1 MGQQTAAGWR
11 AALAVASAGY
21 VPGPLTPPAPGDPA
35 AVGPYRV
42 QAVLGQGGMGR
53 VFLAAL
59 DSPDGVVAPIAVK
72 VLSRTGDA
80 TARTRFRR
88 ELTAARRVR
97 GEGTARVLDGDPY
110 ADPPWLATEYIS
122 GPTLDQLVAA
132 SGPLGARAGAALAVG
147 VAGALATIHAA
158 AIVHRDLKP
167 ANIILGPD
175 GPRVVD
181 FGIARTEDA
190 TTLSVTGWAMGT
202 PGYMAPEQ
210 IAEPREAG
218 AAADVFALGAV
229 LVFATTGA
237 SPYAGGDPSTVV
249 YRIVHGSPRMD
260 GVPGPLREL
269 VAACLAHDPAAR
281 PQVGAIAAA
290 GLRLVDELAGELG
303 PAQVAAAESETTAV
317 PIRAAIA
324 RGTTGNRDEGDI
336 PHAALPGIPDIPG
349 AADPTA
355 RTTAPEPPGPPPQA
369 VGVRRERLVSRR
381 RRVQALLAVLM
392 LAAIGVGGW
401 FAASALGRP
410 GGSAAA
416 MHTGNAHPSVAD
428 PSSARASAARSTK
441 KATTR
446 PSAAFPGGTALAG
459 PGCASSPWTVF
470 FITSGG
476 TLETGVGGGYPG
488 CGGSAD
494 AFRKSGDTATASAD
508 AAHAQWRF
516 DFKRAVVCTLQ
527 VYLANTDP
535 SSGSAVYQVV
545 ADGAVRS
552 FTLSQADGKGGFVG
566 APDLT
571 DLTAP
576 DGVVR
581 LTLTDTSPYAGD
593 QGHVTASAVTASCRL
608 G

>member
-1 MGQQTAAGWR
+1 MGQETVAGWR
-11 AALAVASAGY
+11 AVLAGASAGY
-21 VPGPLTPPAPGDPA
+21 VPGPLTPPAPGDPSE
-35 AVGPYRV
+35 VGPYRV

-53 VFLAAL
+53 VFLAAR
-59 DSPDGVVAPIAVK
+59 DSPDGAVVPIAVK
-72 VLSRTGDA
+72 VLSRTSDA

-97 GEGTARVLDGDPY
+97 GEGTARVLDGDAD

-132 SGPLGARAGAALAVG
+132 SGPLGGRAGAALAVG
-147 VAGALATIHAA
+147 VAGALATIHASG
-158 AIVHRDLKP
+158 IVHRDLKP

-190 TTLSVTGWAMGT
+190 TTLSITGWAMGT

-218 AAADVFALGAV
+218 PAADVFALGAV

-269 VAACLAHDPAAR
+269 VAASLARDPAAR
-281 PQVGAIAAA
+281 PRLEAIAAA
-290 GLRLVDELAGELG
+290 GLRLVDELGREPD
-303 PAQVAAAESETTAV
+303 PAEGAADAAAAAAETTAV
-317 PIRAAIA
+317 PIRAAIS
-324 RGTTGNRDEGDI
+324 RRTTGNQGESGKARAAVPGI
-336 PHAALPGIPDIPG
+336 ALPDVPG

-355 RTTAPEPPGPPPQA
+355 RTAKPAVPGPPRAAGLARGARP
-369 VGVRRERLVSRR
+369 LRR
-381 RRVQALLAVLM
+381 RGVLGLLVVLV
-392 LAAIGVGGW
+392 LAAVGVGGW

-410 GGSAAA
+410 TGSATAG
-416 MHTGNAHPSVAD
+416 HTGGAG
-428 PSSARASAARSTK
+428 PSSAHASAGGTK
-441 KATTR
+441 KAATR
-446 PSAAFPGGTALAG
+446 GAAAFSGGTTLAG
-459 PGCASSPWTVF
+459 PGCASSPWSVF

-476 TLETGVGGGYPG
+476 SLETGVGGGYAG

-494 AFRKSGDTATASAD
+494 AFRKSGETGTPSAN
-508 AAHAQWRF
+508 AAHAEWRF

-527 VYLANTDP
+527 IYVADTDP

-552 FTLSQADGKGGFVG
+552 FTLSQADHKGAFVG

-571 DLTAP
+571 GLAAP

-581 LTLTDTSPYAGD
+581 LTLTDAGPYAGD
-593 QGHVTASAVTASCRL
+593 QGHVTASAVTAACRL